1 MADEVKKT
9 DVNSAEEKAELEALL
24 SSETKTEVKKEGKE
38 EGVEKGKKKSNYGKR
53 KKKEKRQ
60 IQKGQ
65 IHIQCTYNNTMISAS
80 DLSGGILGWSSSGL
94 MGFKGA
100 KKSTPYA
107 ATQVAGNVCE
117 KIEKYGVKEFEV
129 FVKGVGSGRE
139 AAIRAFVNKGFNLT
153 MIKDITPVP
162 HNGCRPRKPRRV

>member
-1 MADEVKKT
+1 MTDEAKKIE
-9 DVNSAEEKAELEALL
+9 DIEAEKAEKAELEALL
-24 SSETKTEVKKEGKE
+24 HGETKAE
-38 EGVEKGKKKSNYGKR
+38 EGGKKTASEDDKKKSNYNKK

-65 IHIQCTYNNTMISAS
+65 IHIQCTYNNTMITAS
-80 DLSGGILGWSSSGL
+80 DLTGGVLAWASSGL

-107 ATQVAGNVCE
+107 ATQVASSVCE

-139 AAIRAFVNKGFNLT
+139 AAIRAFVNKGYNLVQ
-153 MIKDITPVP
+153 IKDITPVP

>member
-1 MADEVKKT
+1 MTDEVKKS
-9 DVNSAEEKAELEALL
+9 DVSEEEKAELEALL
-24 SSETKTEVKKEGKE
+24 SADTPVKKEKE
-38 EGVEKGKKKSNYGKR
+38 GEEAEGEKKKSNYGKR

-117 KIEKYGVKEFEV
+117 KIDKFGVKEFEV

-139 AAIRAFVNKGFNLT
+139 AAIRAFVNKGYNLT